1 MICLH
6 CPNTAR
12 RIFPRRF
19 YKMRP
24 ACARRRPLRT
34 APRLRAIMPQ
44 ACIRNII
51 KWTACGVLLKKSR
64 MDCVP
69 VLAPDGEL
77 RIVEFRNLVQGDS
90 VVLGRTD
97 DGSEGI
103 LMHTE
108 GFSAGGKSAE
118 AFAFRTGRSR
128 ETAFT
133 RDYDAL
139 AGLLRHE
146 KEHGNVVWVLGPACS
161 FDASAKAAMQALIE
175 NGYAHGLLAGNALA
189 THDLEGSLLH
199 TALGQDIYTQE
210 SRPNGHYH
218 HIDVI
223 NAARAAGSIPAF
235 IEQNGIR
242 DGIMHACVAHG
253 VPYVLAGSIRDDGPL
268 PGVYGD
274 VYAAQNAMREL
285 VQQATTVIC
294 VATQLHTIATGN
306 MTPSYCVRGG
316 RVRPVYLYCV
326 DISEFVTNKLRDR
339 GSLSSVPIVANAQ
352 DFLCR
357 VAAGLGLPVAEKY
370 DKINR

>member
-1 MICLH
+1 MFTL
-6 CPNTAR
+6 PE
-12 RIFPRRF
+12 
-19 YKMRP
+19 Y
-24 ACARRRPLRT
+24 CAPDFSAPLLQNAPSVRT
-34 APRLRAIMPQ
+34 APAPADGAAPAGYHATGMYPEYYKVDGVWRLAE
-44 ACIRNII
+44 
-51 KWTACGVLLKKSR
+51 KSR

-189 THDLEGSLLH
+189 THDLEAAYLG
-199 TALGQDIYTQE
+199 TALGQNIYTQH
-210 SRPNGHYH
+210 SVPNGHYNH
-218 HIDVI
+218 LDTI
-223 NAARAAGSIPAF
+223 NRVKLDGSIPKF
-235 IEQNGIR
+235 IEKEGIDNGI
-242 DGIMHACVAHG
+242 IYQCVKHN

-268 PGVYGD
+268 PEVIRD
-274 VYAAQNAMREL
+274 VYQAQDAMRAQ
-285 VQQATTVIC
+285 VKGATTVIC
-294 VATQLHTIATGN
+294 MATMLHTIATGN
-306 MTPSYCVRGG
+306 MTPSFRVMPDGTVRQI
-316 RVRPVYLYCV
+316 YFYCV
-326 DISEFVTNKLRDR
+326 DISEFTVNKLSDR
-339 GSLSSVPIVANAQ
+339 GSLAARGIVTNVQ
-352 DFLCR
+352 DFVVTLAKALNTWR
-357 VAAGLGLPVAEKY
+357 
-370 DKINR
+370 

>member
-1 MICLH
+1 MFTL
-6 CPNTAR
+6 PE
-12 RIFPRRF
+12 
-19 YKMRP
+19 Y
-24 ACARRRPLRT
+24 CAPDFSAPLLQNAPSVRT
-34 APRLRAIMPQ
+34 APAPADGAAPAGYHATGMYPEYYKVDGVWRLAE
-44 ACIRNII
+44 
-51 KWTACGVLLKKSR
+51 KSR
-64 MDCVP
+64 MDCVS

-274 VYAAQNAMREL
+274 VYAGAERHAGAGAAGHHRHLCGHPAAYHCHGQYDAFLLCARRPGTAGIPVL
-285 VQQATTVIC
+285 C
-294 VATQLHTIATGN
+294 GYL
-306 MTPSYCVRGG
+306 
-316 RVRPVYLYCV
+316 RVRHQQTAGQGQPFQRAHRGQCTGL
-326 DISEFVTNKLRDR
+326 FVPR
-339 GSLSSVPIVANAQ
+339 GRRARL
-352 DFLCR
+352 
-357 VAAGLGLPVAEKY
+357 AGCG
-370 DKINR
+370 KI

>member
-1 MICLH
+1 M
-6 CPNTAR
+6 
-12 RIFPRRF
+12 
-19 YKMRP
+19 
-24 ACARRRPLRT
+24 
-34 APRLRAIMPQ
+34 
-44 ACIRNII
+44 
-51 KWTACGVLLKKSR
+51 
-64 MDCVP
+64 
-69 VLAPDGEL
+69 
-77 RIVEFRNLVQGDS
+77 FRQ
-90 VVLGRTD
+90 
-97 DGSEGI
+97 
-103 LMHTE
+103 
-108 GFSAGGKSAE
+108 
-118 AFAFRTGRSR
+118 GRSR
-128 ETAFT
+128 ETSYAK
-133 RDYDAL
+133 DYDRL
-139 AGLLRHE
+139 VELLRHE
-146 KEHGNVVWVLGPACS
+146 KDHGNIVWVMGPAFA
-161 FDASAKAAMQALIE
+161 FDDGARKAMQALID
-175 NGYAHGLLAGNALA
+175 NGYCHGLLAGNALA

-326 DISEFVTNKLRDR
+326 DVSEFVTNKLRDR

-357 VAAGLGLPVAEKY
+357 VARGKALRMHQNALAAIVRAAQHHAVALHKIAELHNAQFPVRGQNRHAVHTAFFSKTPHAVHFIIFRIHACGMIARRRGAVRRGRRRAHAGRIL
-370 DKINR
+370 

>member
-1 MICLH
+1 MFTL
-6 CPNTAR
+6 PE
-12 RIFPRRF
+12 
-19 YKMRP
+19 Y
-24 ACARRRPLRT
+24 CAPDFSAPLLQNAPSVRT
-34 APRLRAIMPQ
+34 APAPADGAAPAGYHATGMYPEYYKVDGVWRLAE
-44 ACIRNII
+44 
-51 KWTACGVLLKKSR
+51 KSR
-64 MDCVP
+64 MDCVS

-316 RVRPVYLYCV
+316 RIRPVYLYCV
-326 DISEFVTNKLRDR
+326 DISEFVTNKLRDM

>member
-1 MICLH
+1 MDGVW
-6 CPNTAR
+6 
-12 RIFPRRF
+12 
-19 YKMRP
+19 
-24 ACARRRPLRT
+24 
-34 APRLRAIMPQ
+34 RLAE
-44 ACIRNII
+44 
-51 KWTACGVLLKKSR
+51 KSR

-118 AFAFRTGRSR
+118 AFAFRTGAAGKRLSR
-128 ETAFT
+128 GIMTHWPGCCAMKKSTAMWYGCSVRHAAST
-133 RDYDAL
+133 RRPRRPCRHSSKTAKPT
-139 AGLLRHE
+139 ACWRATLLPRTTWRVRCCTRRW
-146 KEHGNVVWVLGPACS
+146 GRIS
-161 FDASAKAAMQALIE
+161 TRRRAAP
-175 NGYAHGLLAGNALA
+175 
-189 THDLEGSLLH
+189 
-199 TALGQDIYTQE
+199 TAITTT
-210 SRPNGHYH
+210 STSS
-218 HIDVI
+218 

-274 VYAAQNAMREL
+274 VYAAQNAMREPGAA
-285 VQQATTVIC
+285 ATTVIC
-294 VATQLHTIATGN
+294 VATQLHTIATAIGRLP
-306 MTPSYCVRGG
+306 TVCAGG

-352 DFLCR
+352 DFCAAWPQGSACR
-357 VAAGLGLPVAEKY
+357 LRKNMI
-370 DKINR
+370 K

>member
-1 MICLH
+1 MQL
-6 CPNTAR
+6 R
-12 RIFPRRF
+12 RVGQGGHAGAHR
-19 YKMRP
+19 
-24 ACARRRPLRT
+24 
-34 APRLRAIMPQ
+34 
-44 ACIRNII
+44 
-51 KWTACGVLLKKSR
+51 KWLC
-64 MDCVP
+64 
-69 VLAPDGEL
+69 
-77 RIVEFRNLVQGDS
+77 
-90 VVLGRTD
+90 
-97 DGSEGI
+97 
-103 LMHTE
+103 
-108 GFSAGGKSAE
+108 
-118 AFAFRTGRSR
+118 
-128 ETAFT
+128 
-133 RDYDAL
+133 
-139 AGLLRHE
+139 
-146 KEHGNVVWVLGPACS
+146 
-161 FDASAKAAMQALIE
+161 
-175 NGYAHGLLAGNALA
+175 HGLLAGNALA

-326 DISEFVTNKLRDR
+326 DVSEFVTNKLRDR